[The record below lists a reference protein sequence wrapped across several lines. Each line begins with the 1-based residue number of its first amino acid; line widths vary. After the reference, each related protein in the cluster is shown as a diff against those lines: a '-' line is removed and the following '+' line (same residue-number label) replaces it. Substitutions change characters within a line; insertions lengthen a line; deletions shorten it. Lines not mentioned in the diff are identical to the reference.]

1 VGRLREIDML
11 SVIHTPTPA
20 FARQPAALILDGL
33 HRSHGRDETIFDQD
47 TPAERIY
54 QLISGSVRTCRIL
67 RDGRRQIEA
76 FHFPGDVFGLEGGDT
91 YRVSAQTLGPAMVRV
106 MPRGA
111 LEALAAERGDV
122 ARRLLALTTDT
133 LRRSQDHALMLGR
146 RAACERVAALLLEMA
161 ERTGAEVLLDVPM
174 SRQDMADYLGLTI
187 ETVSRTL
194 TQFQQDGLIALP
206 AARKV
211 LLRDRAALE
220 AMVD

>member
-1 VGRLREIDML
+1 ML
-11 SVIHTPTPA
+11 SVIQAPTPSV
-20 FARQPAALILDGL
+20 FRQPAALVLDGL
-33 HRSHGRDETIFDQD
+33 HLSQDRDETIFEQEA
-47 TPAERIY
+47 PAERIY

-76 FHFPGDVFGLEGGDT
+76 FHFPGDVFGLESGAA
-91 YRVSAQTLGPAMVRV
+91 YRVCAQTLSPTLLRV
-106 MPRGA
+106 MSRTA

-122 ARRLLALTTDT
+122 ARRLLALTTDS

-146 RAACERVAALLLEMA
+146 RAACERVAALLLDLA
-161 ERTGAEVLLDVPM
+161 ERTGAQALLDVPM
-174 SRQDMADYLGLTI
+174 TRQDMADYLGLTI

-211 LLRDRAALE
+211 LLRDRGALE

>member
-1 VGRLREIDML
+1 ML
-11 SVIHTPTPA
+11 SVIHAPTPSS
-20 FARQPAALILDGL
+20 ARQPAAPILDGP
-33 HRSHGRDETIFDQD
+33 HRAHGRDETIFDQD
-47 TPAERIY
+47 APADRVY

-76 FHFPGDVFGLEGGDT
+76 FHFPGDVFGLERGAAH
-91 YRVSAQTLGPAMVRV
+91 RVSAQTLGQALVRV
-106 MPRGA
+106 MPRAA
-111 LEALAAERGDV
+111 LDALAAERGDV
-122 ARRLLALTTDT
+122 ARRLLELTTDS

-146 RAACERVAALLLEMA
+146 RAACERVAALLLDLA

-211 LLRDRAALE
+211 LLRDRGALE

>member
-1 VGRLREIDML
+1 ML
-11 SVIHTPTPA
+11 SVIHAPTPSS
-20 FARQPAALILDGL
+20 ARQSAAPILDGP
-33 HRSHGRDETIFDQD
+33 HRAHGRDETIFDQD
-47 TPAERIY
+47 APADRVY

-76 FHFPGDVFGLEGGDT
+76 FHFPGDVFGLERGAT
-91 YRVSAQTLGPAMVRV
+91 HRVSAQTLGQALVRV
-106 MPRGA
+106 MPRAA
-111 LEALAAERGDV
+111 LDALAAERGDV
-122 ARRLLALTTDT
+122 ARRLLELTTDS

-146 RAACERVAALLLEMA
+146 RAACERVAALLLDLA

-211 LLRDRAALE
+211 LLRDRGALE